1 MTANAINETKL
12 KSLKITASGELI
24 GRELEK
30 SPFRSQNA
38 HYLPTERQALCPVWE
53 AAAMPLPNLAG
64 TSALPILSPSL
75 STGSYGDSWRGVG
88 GAG

>member
-30 SPFRSQNA
+30 KSVSEP
-38 HYLPTERQALCPVWE
+38 ERTLFADRTP
-53 AAAMPLPNLAG
+53 G
-64 TSALPILSPSL
+64 TVS
-75 STGSYGDSWRGVG
+75 GVG
-88 GAG
+88 GCSHASAKSSWNQRPPHFLP

>member
-30 SPFRSQNA
+30 SPFWSQNA

-64 TSALPILSPSL
+64 TSALPIFSPSL

-88 GAG
+88 DAG